1 MLDLTRLRVLVA
13 VAREGSVTAAADA
26 LHYAQPSVSH
36 HLARLE
42 AEVGMPLTQRAGRGL
57 RLTEAGELLARR
69 AAEILGQVEATEAEL
84 SAHAGL
90 RTGRVRLAAFPS
102 ALATLVPAAAARFA
116 AAHPDVE
123 LALSEAEPPAA
134 FTALRT
140 GDVDVAVVFAHG
152 ALEERGVTVEPLLT
166 EPLYLV
172 TPAGDAPAAGDVPAG
187 AAPTGHVPTGH
198 VPAGRAPAGD
208 ASADGAGYGP
218 RPVGRVPTLRA
229 GTDRLARDAPAG
241 ARPAGHASAGAGPA
255 GHASAGGAPAGDA
268 PAGVASA
275 GAGPAGDAPAGGV
288 PAGDAPPGHVP
299 AGDAFTDDAGYGPRP
314 VGRVPT
320 LRAGTD
326 RLARAAPAERLAAP
340 AEGLAAPSE
349 RLAAH
354 ASARWIA
361 GCERCRAHLVESCE
375 RAGFTPAIAFETDD
389 YVAVQALVA
398 AGLGV
403 STLPGLALTAGRH
416 PGVRADPL
424 PGDRRTV
431 AVATYGRSPAPLPV
445 QAFRAALLEAAAEFT
460 EW

>member
-42 AEVGMPLTQRAGRGL
+42 AEVGLPLTQRAGRGL

-69 AAEILGQVEATEAEL
+69 AEEILGQVEAAEAEL

-123 LALSEAEPPAA
+123 LALTEAEPPAA
-134 FTALRT
+134 LTALRT
-140 GDVDVAVVFAHG
+140 GDVDVAVVFTHG
-152 ALEERGVTVEPLLT
+152 VLEERGVIVEPLLT

-172 TPAGDAPAAGDVPAG
+172 TAAGDAEYVLRPA
-187 AAPTGHVPTGH
+187 
-198 VPAGRAPAGD
+198 
-208 ASADGAGYGP
+208 
-218 RPVGRVPTLRA
+218 GRVPTLRA
-229 GTDRLARDAPAG
+229 GTDNLAHAAPAG
-241 ARPAGHASAGAGPA
+241 S
-255 GHASAGGAPAGDA
+255 
-268 PAGVASA
+268 
-275 GAGPAGDAPAGGV
+275 
-288 PAGDAPPGHVP
+288 
-299 AGDAFTDDAGYGPRP
+299 
-314 VGRVPT
+314 
-320 LRAGTD
+320 
-326 RLARAAPAERLAAP
+326 
-340 AEGLAAPSE
+340 
-349 RLAAH
+349 LAAH

-361 GCERCRAHLVESCE
+361 GCERCRTHLVESCE
-375 RAGFTPAIAFETDD
+375 RAGFSPVIAFETDD

-403 STLPGLALTAGRH
+403 STLPGLALTANRH
-416 PGVRADPL
+416 PGVVVEPL
-424 PGDRRTV
+424 PDDRRTV

-445 QAFRAALLEAAAEFT
+445 QAFLTALREAAAALLVDLGEKPPMRSEMPD
-460 EW
+460 

>member
-42 AEVGMPLTQRAGRGL
+42 AEVGLPLTQRAGRGL

-69 AAEILGQVEATEAEL
+69 AEEILGQVEAAETEL

-123 LALSEAEPPAA
+123 LALTEAEPPAA
-134 FTALRT
+134 MTALRT
-140 GDVDVAVVFAHG
+140 GAVDVAVVFAHG
-152 ALEERGVTVEPLLT
+152 PLEERGVTVEPLLT

-172 TPAGDAPAAGDVPAG
+172 TPAAAELAGAELVDDALGGDVPAG
-187 AAPTGHVPTGH
+187 DALV
-198 VPAGRAPAGD
+198 GD
-208 ASADGAGYGP
+208 AEF
-218 RPVGRVPTLRA
+218 GR
-229 GTDRLARDAPAG
+229 
-241 ARPAGHASAGAGPA
+241 RPA
-255 GHASAGGAPAGDA
+255 
-268 PAGVASA
+268 
-275 GAGPAGDAPAGGV
+275 
-288 PAGDAPPGHVP
+288 
-299 AGDAFTDDAGYGPRP
+299 
-314 VGRVPT
+314 GRVPT

-326 RLARAAPAERLAAP
+326 RLARADPAAGAPAAGDAPAGDAPAGGLRAGDALEGDTVAGDAPAADARAELADDLPAGDVPAGAARADDAEFGPRPAGRVPTLRAGTDRLARADPAGDAP
-340 AEGLAAPSE
+340 AAGAPAGDARAGPAGALAAF
-349 RLAAH
+349 AG
-354 ASARWIA
+354 ARWIA
-361 GCERCRAHLVESCE
+361 GCERCRAHLVASCE

-403 STLPGLALTAGRH
+403 STLPGLALTANRH

-424 PGDRRTV
+424 PGDGRTV

-445 QAFRAALLEAAAEFT
+445 QAFRTALREAAAEFT
-460 EW
+460 PW